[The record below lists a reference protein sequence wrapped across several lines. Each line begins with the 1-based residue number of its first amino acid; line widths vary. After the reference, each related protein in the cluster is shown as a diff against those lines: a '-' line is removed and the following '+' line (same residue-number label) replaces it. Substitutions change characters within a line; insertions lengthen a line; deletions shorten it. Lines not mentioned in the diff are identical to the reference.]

1 MERIWGGRTSEA
13 DTMTP
18 PIAWPFPRTP
28 LDMKHLL
35 DEHGGEFAQEWS
47 GDTGV
52 PAVFLLVPG
61 EPGQPRARVAI
72 PLPLTQEGFD
82 AGSFF
87 RAFRAECEDFGID
100 ESRTV
105 EFERRS
111 PAAAASAWRNPP
123 QLCRSISSGPAPA
136 ADFNER
142 PLNAPVRRLFGS
154 DAPPALDRI
163 NEAPQ

>member
-1 MERIWGGRTSEA
+1 
-13 DTMTP
+13 MTP
-18 PIAWPFPRTP
+18 PIVWPFPQDER
-28 LDMKHLL
+28 DMELL
-35 DEHGGEFAQEWS
+35 VAEHGGEFAQEWS
-47 GDTGV
+47 ENTGV

-61 EPGQPRARVAI
+61 QPGQPRARVAI
-72 PLPLTQEGFD
+72 PLPSTQEGVD

-100 ESRTV
+100 ESGTV

-111 PAAAASAWRNPP
+111 PDAAASAWRNPP
-123 QLCRSISSGPAPA
+123 QLCRSSSSGPAPA

-154 DAPPALDRI
+154 DAQPALYRI